1 MNCESTLSMVYE
13 AVDRTLTPEER
24 RLLNAHLAGC
34 ERCRSEAAV
43 LDALIE
49 TVETTPAAK
58 PSEAFLAN
66 VMAQLPA
73 PSPSPSSSR
82 SPSPSPSPSSSR
94 SSWFAPAL
102 VFPRLV
108 FTFTLAAAAL
118 VWLYRASLAEIVGNF
133 LPVQTVAG
141 PVTTAIRDIQAY
153 MQAQAGAALAY
164 LPVPA
169 SSSVEWGSLLLVAT
183 TLAVGYL
190 LIRAAENLDVGRS
203 SIRIGRRYRNV
214 C

>member
-13 AVDRTLTPEER
+13 AVDRALTPEER

-58 PSEAFLAN
+58 PSEAFVAN

-73 PSPSPSSSR
+73 
-82 SPSPSPSPSSSR
+82 PSPSSSR